1 MASESSFLALLLKL
15 SVCLSQRTSME
26 GLFACSSIKVL
37 QCLYTSPARDLI
49 SGSSECLRRLLTVC
63 PEEIQMKVAVFENSI

>member
-1 MASESSFLALLLKL
+1 
-15 SVCLSQRTSME
+15 ME

-63 PEEIQMKVAVFENSI
+63 PVEIQMKMVGLKLVYDLMGLI